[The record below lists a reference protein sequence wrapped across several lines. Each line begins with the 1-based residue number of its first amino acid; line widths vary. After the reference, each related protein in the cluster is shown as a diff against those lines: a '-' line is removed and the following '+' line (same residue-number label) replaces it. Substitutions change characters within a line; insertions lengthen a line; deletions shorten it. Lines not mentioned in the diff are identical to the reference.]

1 MIVHRPAFFFLDQ
14 AMWDDL
20 WAAIALM
27 LVIEG
32 IVPFLSPDGMRRML
46 VAMLQMDNRSI
57 RVAGLISMLLG
68 VALLYWVR
76 RSTG

>member
-1 MIVHRPAFFFLDQ
+1 
-14 AMWDDL
+14 MWDDL
-20 WAAIALM
+20 WAALALL

-32 IVPFLSPDGMRRML
+32 IVPFLSPDAMRRML

-76 RSTG
+76 RSSIG